1 MDDMDE
7 NQLKNLEQRL
17 LDANNDYKA
26 SNLDDRVDKLRK
38 MDEDQKKWIHSY
50 EEEVRKLAADVA
62 NIAKI
67 REALPDGC
75 FRRLRLEP

>member
-1 MDDMDE
+1 MDDMEE
-7 NQLKNLEQRL
+7 NQLKILEQRL
-17 LDANNDYKA
+17 EEARQEYQT

-38 MDEDQKKWIHSY
+38 LDEDQKNWIHNY
-50 EEEVRKLAADVA
+50 EDEVKKLAADVA

-67 REALPDGC
+67 RESLPDGC